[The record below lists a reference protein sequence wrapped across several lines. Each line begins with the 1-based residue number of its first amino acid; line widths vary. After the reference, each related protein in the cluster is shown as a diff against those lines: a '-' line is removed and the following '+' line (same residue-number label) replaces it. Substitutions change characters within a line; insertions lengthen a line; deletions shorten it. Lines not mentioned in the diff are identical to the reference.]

1 MDNSFLALTKN
12 IVQNIERLDDLVDN
26 YFEGVKDYTDTA
38 SDIFAPIKAI
48 GALYTFG
55 RKRKYKNFLKGYA
68 KSLDE
73 GNFTSLKTEKLQRYL
88 KNEKNFNFLND
99 IIENAVSCKS
109 IYGSLILGFYAGRIL
124 AGETEVNFKD
134 LITIEVLKELNDY
147 ELSCF
152 IRIYSVVNLAEKE
165 IDINKYDKLKG
176 YRFFCELTISKML
189 TLRALEKAPT
199 RFDGGKGLRFISTEI
214 AEDIYFLVKDI
225 EIEEELIKYQ
235 L

>member
-12 IVQNIERLDDLVDN
+12 IVQNIERLDDFVDN

-38 SDIFAPIKAI
+38 SDIFTPIKAI
-48 GALYTFG
+48 GALYTFSK
-55 RKRKYKNFLKGYA
+55 KRKYKNFLKGYA
-68 KSLDE
+68 KSLE
-73 GNFTSLKTEKLQRYL
+73 ENNFTALKTEKLQQYL

-99 IIENAVSCKS
+99 IIENAINSKS

-124 AGETEVNFKD
+124 TGETEVNFKD

-165 IDINKYDKLKG
+165 IDIDKYDKLKD
-176 YRFFCELTISKML
+176 YRFFCELTVSKML
-189 TLRALEKAPT
+189 TLRAFEKAIT
-199 RFDGGKGLRFISTEI
+199 RHDGGKGLRFVSTEI
-214 AEDIYFLVKDI
+214 AEEIYFLVRKI
-225 EIEEELIKYQ
+225 EIENELLKYQ